1 MSGGLRIGDAYPGGV
16 DPSGVWSIQG
26 VGDFNGDHRSDILW
40 RDNSG
45 VLAIW
50 LQGDINA
57 ATYPSYQNAGG
68 PVSLVFSIRGIGD
81 FDGDGV
87 SDIMW
92 VDSAGEV
99 AFWYMADG
107 YYFRDAYPA
116 ALAAGWAVRTVVATF
131 RP

>member
-1 MSGGLRIGDAYPGGV
+1 
-16 DPSGVWSIQG
+16 
-26 VGDFNGDHRSDILW
+26 
-40 RDNSG
+40 
-45 VLAIW
+45 

-68 PVSLVFSIRGIGD
+68 PVNPAFSIRGIGD

-87 SDIMW
+87 ADLLW
-92 VDSAGEV
+92 VDTAGEV

-107 YYFRDAYPA
+107 YYSRDAYPA
-116 ALAAGWAVRTVVATF
+116 VLAAGWAVRTVVATF